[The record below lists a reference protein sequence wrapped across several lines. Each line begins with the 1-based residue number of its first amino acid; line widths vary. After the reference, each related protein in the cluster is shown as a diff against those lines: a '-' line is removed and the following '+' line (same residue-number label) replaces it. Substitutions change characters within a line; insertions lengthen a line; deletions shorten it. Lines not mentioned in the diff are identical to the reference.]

1 MRRIGLSPRSDA
13 VALTRVGCCGAGKG
27 KNSVLKLSC
36 GTMGVQTFKPTG
48 EHGAPHPLWLVTQ
61 AFTESVCG
69 AAAVKSYPYKE
80 LAEWVQGATMIMH
93 LKKSEKKEMISCA

>member
-1 MRRIGLSPRSDA
+1 VRRIGLSPRSDA

-48 EHGAPHPLWLVTQ
+48 EHGAPPPF
-61 AFTESVCG
+61 AFKHIANENVCG